1 MSGFVY
7 HIYHWIAQKIPL
19 VIWSRYNAITLKQK
33 DEIAHLLANDYYVI
47 LTGDN
52 GTLSSWFVSF
62 LTWIKTGKWSHY
74 SHALMNCDFVT
85 DPDDRDK
92 FKFVEATAVG
102 VHYSTFDHVFACD
115 HVCLLSPRNMAVT
128 EWTAVIDALLTYNGR
143 PYDDL
148 FDLVD
153 SSRLSCVE
161 VVVKSFQA
169 MPAYENKFPEL
180 NAFLKNG
187 NELLP
192 QTFKDCGDFVVSYE
206 VKNYD

>member
-1 MSGFVY
+1 MSSFVY
-7 HIYHWIAQKIPL
+7 QIYHWFTQRIPL
-19 VIWSRYNAITLKQK
+19 VVWNRHNDITEAQK
-33 DEIAHLLANDYYVI
+33 DEIALLLADDYYVI

-62 LTWIKTGKWSHY
+62 LTWVKTGKWSHY

-85 DPDDRDK
+85 DPEDRDK

-102 VHYSTFDHVFACD
+102 VHYSTFDHVFECD
-115 HVCLLSPRNMAVT
+115 HVCLLSPRNMALDD
-128 EWTAVIDALLTYNGR
+128 WTIAIDALLTYNGR

-148 FDLVD
+148 FDLAD
-153 SSRLSCVE
+153 SSRMSCVE
-161 VVVKSFQA
+161 VVVSSLEA
-169 MPAYENKFPEL
+169 MPAYKDKFVEL
-180 NAFLKNG
+180 NRYLDSGKH
-187 NELLP
+187 LLP